1 MLTPD
6 YIRDITERSEANA
19 SQFRSSIINLLVR
32 RMMARLG
39 RGANYLFT
47 AADRWQIEVLQEAG
61 QLLEDI
67 QKELTSFT
75 KVQEKEV
82 KAAME
87 EAGIKALKYDDK
99 IYTDAGLSPTPLK
112 QSPVMLRQMQRAYEA
127 TNGEIRNFTR
137 TTALEAQKTYIN
149 ECDNAYRLVTSGA
162 MSYTQA
168 VKEAIDNAISDGGV
182 VKYPS
187 KNGKRGHEDTLETA
201 VARSVRTGIS
211 QATGDIQMT
220 RMIEMDWD
228 IILTS
233 AHLGARTGDGGNNPS
248 NHLWWQGQFFTRT
261 GANRQFPDFYTSTGY
276 GTIEGLCGI
285 NCRHNYGPGDGVNNP
300 FSDIDTEDNNRIEQL
315 NKKQRELER
324 RVRKTKRELVGMKE
338 AVDGAQDDPLKFELQ
353 QQYDRKAALL
363 RRQNDAYNTFCKDNN
378 LKKLTERLNIAQW
391 NRQQS
396 AAANGAATRYNNAL
410 GKE

>member
-1 MLTPD
+1 
-6 YIRDITERSEANA
+6 
-19 SQFRSSIINLLVR
+19 
-32 RMMARLG
+32 MMTRLG
-39 RGANYLFT
+39 RGADYLFT
-47 AADRWQIEVLQEAG
+47 AADRWQIEVMQEAG

-99 IYTDAGLSPTPLK
+99 VYNDAGLSPTPLR

-127 TNGEIRNFTR
+127 TNGEIHNFTR

-149 ECDNAYRLVTSGA
+149 ECDNAYTMVTSGA

-168 VKEAIDNAISDGGV
+168 VKEAIDNAIADGGT
-182 VKYPS
+182 VKYPT
-187 KNGKRGHEDTLETA
+187 GHKDTLETA

-300 FSDIDTEDNNRIEQL
+300 FSDIDTEENNRIEQL

-378 LKKLTERLNIAQW
+378 LKKLTERLSIAKW
-391 NRQQS
+391 NREQS

>member
-19 SQFRSSIINLLVR
+19 SQYRSSIINLIVR
-32 RMMARLG
+32 RMVARLG
-39 RGANYLFT
+39 RGADYLFT
-47 AADRWQIEVLQEAG
+47 ASDRWQIEVLQEAG
-61 QLLEDI
+61 HLLEDI
-67 QKELTSFT
+67 QNELIKFT
-75 KVQEKEV
+75 KAQEKEV

-87 EAGIKALKYDDK
+87 EAGIKALQYDDK

-112 QSPVMLRQMQRAYEA
+112 QSPHLIRQMQRAYEA

-137 TTALEAQKTYIN
+137 TTAVEAQKTYIN

-168 VKEAIDNAISDGGV
+168 AKEAIDNAISDGGT
-182 VKYPS
+182 VKYPT
-187 KNGKRGHEDTLETA
+187 GHKDTLETA

-233 AHLGARTGDGGNNPS
+233 AHLGARTGDGGQNPS

-261 GANRQFPDFYTSTGY
+261 GANKQFPDFYKSTGY

-300 FSDIDTEDNNRIEQL
+300 FSDIDTEDNNKIEQL
-315 NKKQRELER
+315 NKRQRELER
-324 RVRKTKRELVGMKE
+324 RIRKTKQGLAGTRTAIEVINDNE
-338 AVDGAQDDPLKFELQ
+338 LKFEIQ
-353 QQYDRKAALL
+353 QMYDQKAALL
-363 RRQNDAYNTFCKDNN
+363 RKQNNDYNTFCEENN
-378 LKKLTERLNIAQW
+378 LKKLSERLSIAKW
-391 NRQQS
+391 NREES
-396 AAANGAATRYNNAL
+396 IEANKAATRYNNAR
-410 GKE
+410 KE

>member
-1 MLTPD
+1 VLTPD

-19 SQFRSSIINLLVR
+19 SQYRSSIINLIVR

-39 RGANYLFT
+39 RGVDYLFT
-47 AADRWQIEVLQEAG
+47 ASDRWQVEVLLEAG
-61 QLLEDI
+61 MLFGDI
-67 QKELTSFT
+67 QKELIKFT

-82 KAAME
+82 KSAME

-99 IYTDAGLSPTPLK
+99 VYTDAGLSPTPLR
-112 QSPVMLRQMQRAYEA
+112 QSPHMIRQMERAYNA

-137 TTALEAQKTYIN
+137 TTAVEAQKTYIN

-162 MSYTQA
+162 MPYTQA
-168 VKEAIDNAISDGGV
+168 VKEAIDNAISDGGT
-182 VKYPS
+182 VKYPT
-187 KNGKRGHEDTLETA
+187 GHKDTLETA

-220 RMIEMDWD
+220 RMSEMDWD

-261 GANRQFPDFYTSTGY
+261 GANKQFPDFYKSTGY

-300 FSDIDTEDNNRIEQL
+300 FADIDTEDNARIEEL
-315 NKKQRELER
+315 NKRQRTLER
-324 RVRKTKRELVGMKE
+324 SIRKTKQGLVGAKAAIDVVE
-338 AVDGAQDDPLKFELQ
+338 DDELKFEIQ
-353 QQYDRKAALL
+353 QMYDRKAALL
-363 RRQNDAYNTFCKDNN
+363 RRQNEAYNTFCKDNN
-378 LKKLTERLNIAQW
+378 LKKLTERLSIAKW
-391 NRQQS
+391 NREQ
-396 AAANGAATRYNNAL
+396 ATAANGAATRYNNAL

>member
-1 MLTPD
+1 MLTPN
-6 YIRDITERSEANA
+6 YIRDITEQSEANA
-19 SQFRSSIINLLVR
+19 SQYRSSIISLIVR

-39 RGANYLFT
+39 RGAKYLFT

-61 QLLEDI
+61 QLLEEV
-67 QKELTSFT
+67 QQELTKFT

-99 IYTDAGLSPTPLK
+99 VYTDAGLSPTPLR
-112 QSPVMLRQMQRAYEA
+112 QSPHMMRQMQRAYEA

-137 TTALEAQKTYIN
+137 TTAIEAQKTYIN

-168 VKEAIDNAISDGGV
+168 VKEAIDNAITDGGT
-182 VKYPS
+182 VKYPT
-187 KNGKRGHEDTLETA
+187 GHKDTLETA

-300 FSDIDTEDNNRIEQL
+300 FSDIDTEENNRIEQL

-338 AVDGAQDDPLKFELQ
+338 AVDGAQDNPLKFELQ

-391 NRQQS
+391 SRQQS
-396 AAANGAATRYNNAL
+396 AEANGAATRYNNAL

>member
-1 MLTPD
+1 
-6 YIRDITERSEANA
+6 
-19 SQFRSSIINLLVR
+19 
-32 RMMARLG
+32 MMARLG
-39 RGANYLFT
+39 RGADYLFT
-47 AADRWQIEVLQEAG
+47 ASDRWQIEVLQEAG
-61 QLLEDI
+61 HLLEDI
-67 QKELTSFT
+67 QKELIKFT
-75 KVQEKEV
+75 KAQEKEV

-87 EAGIKALKYDDK
+87 EAGIKALQYDDK

-112 QSPVMLRQMQRAYEA
+112 QSPHMIRQMQRAYEA
-127 TNGEIRNFTR
+127 TNGEIKNFTR
-137 TTALEAQKTYIN
+137 TTAVEAQKTYIN

-168 VKEAIDNAISDGGV
+168 VKEAIDNAISDGGT
-182 VKYPS
+182 VKYPT
-187 KNGKRGHEDTLETA
+187 GHKDTLETA

-220 RMIEMDWD
+220 RMVEMEWD

-261 GANRQFPDFYTSTGY
+261 GANKQFPDFYKSTGY

-300 FSDIDTEDNNRIEQL
+300 FSDIDTEDNRRIEQL

-324 RVRKTKRELVGMKE
+324 RVRKTKQELVGMKE
-338 AVDGAQDDPLKFELQ
+338 AVDGASDEPLKFELQ

-363 RRQNDAYNTFCKDNN
+363 RRQNEAYNTFCKDNN
-378 LKKLTERLNIAQW
+378 LKKLTERLSIAKW
-391 NRQQS
+391 NREQS

-410 GKE
+410 GKD

>member
-19 SQFRSSIINLLVR
+19 SQLRSSIINLLVR

-75 KVQEKEV
+75 RVQEKEV

-99 IYTDAGLSPTPLK
+99 IYTDAGLSPTPLRR
-112 QSPVMLRQMQRAYEA
+112 SPVMLRQMQRAYEA
-127 TNGEIRNFTR
+127 TNGEICNFTR

-149 ECDNAYRLVTSGA
+149 ECDNAYTMVTSGA

-168 VKEAIDNAISDGGV
+168 VKQAIDNAISDGGT
-182 VKYPS
+182 VKYPT
-187 KNGKRGHEDTLETA
+187 GHKDTLETA

-233 AHLGARTGDGGNNPS
+233 AHLGARTGDGGQNPS

-300 FSDIDTEDNNRIEQL
+300 FSNIDTEDNNRIEEL
-315 NKKQRELER
+315 TKKQRELER

-338 AVDGAQDDPLKFELQ
+338 AVDGAQDEPLKFELQ

-378 LKKLTERLNIAQW
+378 LKKLTERLDIAQW

>member
-19 SQFRSSIINLLVR
+19 SQFRSSIINLIVR

-39 RGANYLFT
+39 RGADYLFT

-67 QKELTSFT
+67 QRELTRFT

-99 IYTDAGLSPTPLK
+99 IYTDAGLSPTPLR

-168 VKEAIDNAISDGGV
+168 VKEAIDNAITDGGT
-182 VKYPS
+182 VKYPT
-187 KNGKRGHEDTLETA
+187 GHKDTLETA

-300 FSDIDTEDNNRIEQL
+300 FSDIDTEDNNQIEQL

-338 AVDGAQDDPLKFELQ
+338 AVDGAQDNPLKFELQ

>member
-19 SQFRSSIINLLVR
+19 SQFRSSIINLIVR
-32 RMMARLG
+32 RMMTRLG
-39 RGANYLFT
+39 RGADYLFT

-99 IYTDAGLSPTPLK
+99 IYTDAGLSPTPLR

-168 VKEAIDNAISDGGV
+168 VKEAIDNAISDGGT
-182 VKYPS
+182 VKYPT
-187 KNGKRGHEDTLETA
+187 GHKDTLETA

-233 AHLGARTGDGGNNPS
+233 AHLGARTGDGGQNPS

-261 GANRQFPDFYTSTGY
+261 GANKQFPDFYKSTGY
-276 GTIEGLCGI
+276 GTITGLCGI

-300 FSDIDTEDNNRIEQL
+300 FSNIDTEDNHRIEEL

-338 AVDGAQDDPLKFELQ
+338 AVDGAQDDLLKFELQ

-378 LKKLTERLNIAQW
+378 LKKLTERLDIAKW

>member
-19 SQFRSSIINLLVR
+19 SQFRSSIINLIVR
-32 RMMARLG
+32 RMMIRLG
-39 RGANYLFT
+39 RGADYLFT

-99 IYTDAGLSPTPLK
+99 IYTDAGLSPTPLR

-168 VKEAIDNAISDGGV
+168 VKEAIDNAITDGGT
-182 VKYPS
+182 VKYPT
-187 KNGKRGHEDTLETA
+187 GHKDTLETA

-233 AHLGARTGDGGNNPS
+233 AHLGARTGGGGQNPS

-276 GTIEGLCGI
+276 GTITGLCGI

-300 FSDIDTEDNNRIEQL
+300 FSNIDTEDNHRIEEL

-378 LKKLTERLNIAQW
+378 LKNLTERLNIAQW

>member
-19 SQFRSSIINLLVR
+19 SQFRSSIINLIVR

-47 AADRWQIEVLQEAG
+47 AADKWQIEVLQEAG

-75 KVQEKEV
+75 RVQEKEV

-99 IYTDAGLSPTPLK
+99 IYTDAGLSPTPLR

-168 VKEAIDNAISDGGV
+168 VKEAIDNAITDGGT
-182 VKYPS
+182 VKYPT
-187 KNGKRGHEDTLETA
+187 GHKDTLETA

-233 AHLGARTGDGGNNPS
+233 AHLGARTGDGGQNPS

-261 GANRQFPDFYTSTGY
+261 GANKQFPDFYKSTGY
-276 GTIEGLCGI
+276 GTITGLCGI

-300 FSDIDTEDNNRIEQL
+300 FSNIDTEDNHRIEEL

-378 LKKLTERLNIAQW
+378 LKNLTERLNIAQW

>member
-19 SQFRSSIINLLVR
+19 SQYRSSIINLIVR

-39 RGANYLFT
+39 RGADYLFT
-47 AADRWQIEVLQEAG
+47 ASDRWQIEVLQEAG
-61 QLLEDI
+61 HLLEDI
-67 QKELTSFT
+67 QKELIKFT

-87 EAGIKALKYDDK
+87 EAGIKALQHDDK
-99 IYTDAGLSPTPLK
+99 VYTDSGLSPTPLK
-112 QSPVMLRQMQRAYEA
+112 QSPHMIRQMQRAYEA

-137 TTALEAQKTYIN
+137 TTAIEAQKTYIN

-162 MSYTQA
+162 MPYTQA
-168 VKEAIDNAISDGGV
+168 VKEAIDIAIADGGTV
-182 VKYPS
+182 EYPS
-187 KNGKRGHEDTLETA
+187 KNGRPGHKDTLETA

-233 AHLGARTGDGGNNPS
+233 AHLGARTGDGGQNPS

-276 GTIEGLCGI
+276 GTIEGLCGV
-285 NCRHNYGPGDGVNNP
+285 NCRHNFGPGDGVNNP
-300 FSDIDTEDNNRIEQL
+300 FSDIDTEDNRRIEQL

-324 RVRKTKRELVGMKE
+324 RVRKTKQELVGMKE
-338 AVDGAQDDPLKFELQ
+338 AVDGANDDALKFELQ
-353 QQYDRKAALL
+353 QQYDRKAALI
-363 RRQNDAYNTFCKDNN
+363 RRQNEAYNTFCKDNN
-378 LKKLTERLNIAQW
+378 LKKLTERLSIAKW
-391 NRQQS
+391 NREQA
-396 AAANGAATRYNNAL
+396 AAANGAATRYNNARK
-410 GKE
+410 G

>member
-6 YIRDITERSEANA
+6 YIRDITEQSEANA

-39 RGANYLFT
+39 RGADYLFT

-87 EAGIKALKYDDK
+87 EAGIKALQYDDK
-99 IYTDAGLSPTPLK
+99 VYTDAGLSPTPLK
-112 QSPVMLRQMQRAYEA
+112 QSPHMIRQMQRAYES

-137 TTALEAQKTYIN
+137 TTAIEAQKTYIN

-162 MSYTQA
+162 MPYTQA
-168 VKEAIDNAISDGGV
+168 VKEAIDNAISDGGTV
-182 VKYPS
+182 EYPS
-187 KNGKRGHEDTLETA
+187 KNGRPGHKDTLETA

-220 RMIEMDWD
+220 RMIEMEWD

-233 AHLGARTGDGGNNPS
+233 AHLGARTGDGGQNLS

-300 FSDIDTEDNNRIEQL
+300 FSDIDTEENNRIEQL

-338 AVDGAQDDPLKFELQ
+338 AVDGAQDNPLKFELQ

-363 RRQNDAYNTFCKDNN
+363 RRQNDAYNTFCKDND
-378 LKKLTERLNIAQW
+378 LKKLSERLSIAKWDREQA
-391 NRQQS
+391 
-396 AAANGAATRYNNAL
+396 AAANGAATRYNNAR
-410 GKE
+410 KE

>member
-6 YIRDITERSEANA
+6 YIRDITEQSEANA
-19 SQFRSSIINLLVR
+19 SQYRSSIINLIVR

-39 RGANYLFT
+39 RGAKYLFT

-61 QLLEDI
+61 QLLEEV
-67 QKELTSFT
+67 QQELTKFT

-99 IYTDAGLSPTPLK
+99 VYTDAGLSPTPLR
-112 QSPVMLRQMQRAYEA
+112 QSPHMMRQMQRAYEA

-137 TTALEAQKTYIN
+137 TTAMEAQKTYIN

-168 VKEAIDNAISDGGV
+168 VKEAIDNAISDGGT
-182 VKYPS
+182 VKYPT
-187 KNGKRGHEDTLETA
+187 GHKDTLETA

-220 RMIEMDWD
+220 RMVEMDWD

-233 AHLGARTGDGGNNPS
+233 AHLGARTGDGGQNPS

-261 GANRQFPDFYTSTGY
+261 GANKQFPDFYTSTGY
-276 GTIEGLCGI
+276 GTIEGLCGV

-315 NKKQRELER
+315 NKRQRELER
-324 RVRKTKRELVGMKE
+324 RIRKTKQGLAGTRTAIE
-338 AVDGAQDDPLKFELQ
+338 AINDNELKFEIQ
-353 QQYDRKAALL
+353 QMYDQKAALL
-363 RRQNDAYNTFCKDNN
+363 RKQNNDYNTFCKENN
-378 LKKLTERLNIAQW
+378 LKKLSERLSIAKW
-391 NRQQS
+391 NREES
-396 AAANGAATRYNNAL
+396 IEANKAATRYNNAR
-410 GKE
+410 KE